1 MHFVEDTPYL
11 EIKDAY
17 VEMAGT
23 AAETVAETVVPIAV
37 EAVVVAV
44 AIIEIEMIEAV
55 IHVEIITI
63 ETGRIEEVAA
73 VVGTIV
79 NMTVVVMAVPATA
92 LDMGTNVVLTIFDFF
107 NAAVIDIMSHTY
119 PEIRMKLVLRHLDTN
134 QHLSL
139 RTMVVAVAVTT
150 DMVHHRPEKLMGLIL
165 VTQGDEY
172 SRNVREQIRVF
183 VSTY

>member
-1 MHFVEDTPYL
+1 MYILNIIFFL
-11 EIKDAY
+11 ENLGSFY
-17 VEMAGT
+17 TFSES
-23 AAETVAETVVPIAV
+23 
-37 EAVVVAV
+37 
-44 AIIEIEMIEAV
+44 
-55 IHVEIITI
+55 
-63 ETGRIEEVAA
+63 
-73 VVGTIV
+73 
-79 NMTVVVMAVPATA
+79 
-92 LDMGTNVVLTIFDFF
+92 LTIFVFF